1 MACTSLST
9 DVYLPA
15 MPTMERQLHGDAELT
30 VTGFLIGF
38 ATMQLVWGHISD
50 RTGRK
55 IPLFIGM
62 ALFAI
67 GSVGCAMS
75 DNMASVVFW
84 RVFQAVGA
92 CVGPML
98 SRAMISD
105 LFGSSQAAQMLSTL
119 VIIMAIA
126 PIVGPLLGGA
136 ILEFGSWHGIFW
148 LMALASAVMFAMI
161 FSLPETL
168 PPQKRSTKPIVSS
181 FRNYLILL
189 QDAKFMRYTLSVTF
203 FYVAVYAFITG
214 SSFVYIDYFGIP
226 SKYYGFLFG
235 INIVGVMALS
245 FVNKKLVKRYAL
257 NRLLIVSALVAALA
271 ASVLFAFFKTGD
283 VLGVIIPMFFVFSMN
298 GIIASCSNA
307 AALDSVPQE
316 MKGSAAAL
324 IGSLQYG
331 SGILSSAMLAAFSA
345 ATPWAMSWIIALFV
359 WLSALAAYF
368 NK

>member
-1 MACTSLST
+1 MRCQTLCC
-9 DVYLPA
+9 
-15 MPTMERQLHGDAELT
+15 
-30 VTGFLIGF
+30 
-38 ATMQLVWGHISD
+38 
-50 RTGRK
+50 
-55 IPLFIGM
+55 
-62 ALFAI
+62 ALFR
-67 GSVGCAMS
+67 
-75 DNMASVVFW
+75 

-98 SRAMISD
+98 SGAKVVKSSD
-105 LFGSSQAAQMLSTL
+105 LFDSSQAAQMLSTL

-126 PIVGPLLGGA
+126 WVAGPLPGGA

-168 PPQKRSTKPIVSS
+168 LSQKRSTKPIVSS
-181 FRNYLILL
+181 FRNYLRLL

-203 FYVAVYAFITG
+203 ACVAAYAFITG
-214 SSFVYIDYFGIP
+214 FVYIDYFGIP

-257 NRLLIVSALVAALA
+257 NRLLIVSTLVAALA
-271 ASVLFAFFKTGD
+271 ASVLFAFFKTGG

-331 SGILSSAMLAAFSA
+331 SGILLLFTVFCAMLAVFSA
-345 ATPWAMSWIIALFV
+345 GTPWTMSWIIALFV

>member
-1 MACTSLST
+1 
-9 DVYLPA
+9 
-15 MPTMERQLHGDAELT
+15 
-30 VTGFLIGF
+30 
-38 ATMQLVWGHISD
+38 
-50 RTGRK
+50 
-55 IPLFIGM
+55 
-62 ALFAI
+62 
-67 GSVGCAMS
+67 
-75 DNMASVVFW
+75 
-84 RVFQAVGA
+84 
-92 CVGPML
+92 
-98 SRAMISD
+98 
-105 LFGSSQAAQMLSTL
+105 MLSTL
-119 VIIMAIA
+119 VIIMAVA
-126 PIVGPLLGGA
+126 WVAGPLPGGA
-136 ILEFGSWHGIFW
+136 ILEFGSWYGIFW

-181 FRNYLILL
+181 FRNYLRLL

-203 FYVAVYAFITG
+203 FYVAAYAFITG

-235 INIVGVMALS
+235 INIMGVMALS

-257 NRLLIVSALVAALA
+257 NRLLIVSTLVAALA
-271 ASVLFAFFKTGD
+271 ASVLFAFAFFKTGG

-345 ATPWAMSWIIALFV
+345 GTPWTMSWIIALFV